1 MDTRGWFGGAVVN
14 VGDELSP
21 MAVMERLRS
30 PAEQQ
35 PQQEIKEPMPDPV
48 LQGLLKLNP
57 KNAEARAER
66 DALISER
73 IASNERARTLIEAE
87 LQKDHDALHE
97 QHRDCRARGREQE
110 KVVGDL
116 VTKVAEQMQELN
128 RLEGVLVAAMSGL
141 EVANMERQSL
151 RRFAE
156 DAGVAKADAEITKA
170 KKRVERAH
178 IRKAKA
184 VQEHNYIVL
193 VLLPPEQK
201 K

>member
-1 MDTRGWFGGAVVN
+1 LPSA
-14 VGDELSP
+14 S
-21 MAVMERLRS
+21 RS
-30 PAEQQ
+30 CPGCA
-35 PQQEIKEPMPDPV
+35 
-48 LQGLLKLNP
+48 
-57 KNAEARAER
+57 
-66 DALISER
+66 S
-73 IASNERARTLIEAE
+73 SNERARTLIEAE
-87 LQKDHDALHE
+87 LQKDHDAL
-97 QHRDCRARGREQE
+97 RDCRARGREQE

-141 EVANMERQSL
+141 EVAKMERQSL

-156 DAGVAKADAEITKA
+156 DAEVAKADAEITKA

-178 IRKAKA
+178 IRKAEA
-184 VQEHNYIVL
+184 VQERNYIVL